1 MHQFDVP
8 DKKMGDIADKATRE
22 LHRLA
27 GDIEHEEL
35 LSQSG
40 SVEQ

>member
-1 MHQFDVP
+1 MHQFDIP
-8 DKKMGDIADKATRE
+8 DKKMGDITDEATQE

-35 LSQSG
+35 LSQSSG
-40 SVEQ
+40 IEQ